1 MGNKNYN
8 KILLLTEL
16 IDCLK
21 KNDRDKFMRLRGAI
35 HYNFCKGQ
43 ELNDEVIQIVPYEDL
58 EAIHQT
64 LIPLKNAATFSS
76 NGTMGT
82 WGKVSTKSA
91 IKYLELLKDL
101 YAKEYNDE
109 QNSSNNSFI
118 KDLLDISERLHRNY
132 LYLDASENER
142 NDYIRDNLLSK
153 NYIVK
158 DQSRQGESKNG
169 KDAGELDLFVCENA
183 MQQDV
188 IIEGLNLFSC
198 DTTKIKNHYEKIWG
212 YDKSGNPLNVF
223 LVYANV
229 EDISQFSEKYK
240 EYFESYKGEFPCES
254 IAFEKYPYA
263 NIKVL
268 SSKHKMNEKD
278 IMEIKHIIILF
289 SKKADE
295 SNVFNTR
302 NSSTNGV

>member
-1 MGNKNYN
+1 M
-8 KILLLTEL
+8 
-16 IDCLK
+16 
-21 KNDRDKFMRLRGAI
+21 
-35 HYNFCKGQ
+35 
-43 ELNDEVIQIVPYEDL
+43 
-58 EAIHQT
+58 
-64 LIPLKNAATFSS
+64 
-76 NGTMGT
+76 
-82 WGKVSTKSA
+82 
-91 IKYLELLKDL
+91 
-101 YAKEYNDE
+101 
-109 QNSSNNSFI
+109 
-118 KDLLDISERLHRNY
+118 
-132 LYLDASENER
+132 
-142 NDYIRDNLLSK
+142 
-153 NYIVK
+153 K

-263 NIKVL
+263 NIKVRCEL
-268 SSKHKMNEKD
+268 IENRLLTINLGCDEKNND
-278 IMEIKHIIILF
+278 R
-289 SKKADE
+289 
-295 SNVFNTR
+295 TR
-302 NSSTNGV
+302 YNGN